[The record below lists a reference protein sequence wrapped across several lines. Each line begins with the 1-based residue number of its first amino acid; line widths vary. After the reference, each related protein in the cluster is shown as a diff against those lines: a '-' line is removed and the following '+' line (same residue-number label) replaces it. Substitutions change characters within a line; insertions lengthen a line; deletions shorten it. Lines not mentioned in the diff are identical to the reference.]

1 MLKKLFP
8 LIFLSILIYACSSNE
23 GEDDPIIIADDFDRG
38 QMLTNLVDNIII
50 PSYEGFAN
58 EMSSMNNAG
67 LAFTNNPTLSSL
79 QEFRSSWLNAYK
91 KWQYVEMFNIGK
103 SRGVTVYFLHE
114 CVPLNCRGCSK

>member
-1 MLKKLFP
+1 MFKKLFP
-8 LIFLSILIYACSSNE
+8 LFFLSILIYACSSNE
-23 GEDDPIIIADDFDRG
+23 GEDEPIIIADDFDRG

-67 LAFTNNPTLSSL
+67 LAFTNNPTPSSL

-91 KWQYVEMFNIGK
+91 KWQYV
-103 SRGVTVYFLHE
+103 
-114 CVPLNCRGCSK
+114 